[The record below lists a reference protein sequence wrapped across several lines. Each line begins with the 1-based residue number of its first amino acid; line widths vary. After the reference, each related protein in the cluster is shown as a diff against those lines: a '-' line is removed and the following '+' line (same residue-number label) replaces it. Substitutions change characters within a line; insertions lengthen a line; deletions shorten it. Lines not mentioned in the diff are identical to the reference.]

1 MKKVKL
7 IGPGL
12 KLNNSWKWCGDIV
25 EITDKEYEKNKNF
38 LELLEDINEDEKND
52 TSKDTNDLDNNGN
65 DSTNGNDTTGEG
77 ENTDDEDEENDEE
90 LELIRAKAK
99 ELGIN
104 PGRMKKETLLAKIKE
119 KEENV

>member
-25 EITDKEYEKNKNF
+25 EITDEEYEKNKNF

-52 TSKDTNDLDNNGN
+52 TSEGTNDTNKNSTTEN
-65 DSTNGNDTTGEG
+65 DASEEG
-77 ENTDDEDEENDEE
+77 ENTDGEDEEIDEE
-90 LELIRAKAK
+90 LEIIRVKAK

-119 KEENV
+119 KEENA